1 MYLQGSHG
9 EVSYESHSE
18 IEESEDEEVTTA
30 QPGSYT
36 GLDDYGGQSNVSNN
50 NNCDNDESLD
60 VLTRKFLCKIRGEN
74 RLTGKAVQN
83 IAVAT
88 GHFMQQM
95 LANVER
101 NVGDILQNADIGNEE
116 DLENIARVFDDT
128 AKKVELLR
136 TPLSETFSNRSNY
149 CGLDKI
155 VSNITFLGTAII
167 LTTCRLRLR
176 RIK

>member
-1 MYLQGSHG
+1 MYLQGSHA
-9 EVSYESHSE
+9 EVSHESDSE
-18 IEESEDEEVTTA
+18 IEESEDEGVTTA
-30 QPGSYT
+30 PSRSYT
-36 GLDDYGGQSNVSNN
+36 GMDEYDGQSNVSNDN
-50 NNCDNDESLD
+50 NSDNDESLD

-95 LANVER
+95 LANVKR

-116 DLENIARVFDDT
+116 DLENVARVFDDT
-128 AKKVELLR
+128 AQKVELLR

-155 VSNITFLGTAII
+155 VSNITFPGTPII
-167 LTTCRLRLR
+167 FTTCRL
-176 RIK
+176 